1 MYVLEIK
8 FFRYKGV
15 GLCNRAFTKINCFL
29 YQFFPVHSP
38 NFFDLL
44 VHSTL
49 DILHKLDFGTESVVV
64 AEQRTAPEVRS
75 LTRFFFFILFLGEN
89 LINGLSSERPWLGFA
104 QRRD

>member
-15 GLCNRAFTKINCFL
+15 GLIERLQKLIAFFIS
-29 YQFFPVHSP
+29 FFPVHSP

-75 LTRFFFFILFLGEN
+75 LTRFFSIYFFLAKI
-89 LINGLSSERPWLGFA
+89 
-104 QRRD
+104 